1 MVYWKQEILVGDFF
15 VELGVATLKLLYCIF
30 RVNFF

>member
-15 VELGVATLKLLYCIF
+15 VELGFAALSYCAVF
-30 RVNFF
+30 LGLSF